1 MGSKWSSWALYELDI
16 TFEDGDRSG
25 RYPKANEFLEY
36 GNHPF
41 LNTKN
46 IVDGCLDLSEINFL
60 SDQKFSEIK
69 KGRVNP
75 NDIII
80 STRGS
85 QLGKVA
91 FYSDHRWSQ
100 PLINAQLLIIRVKDE
115 RLVPEYL
122 YLLLNST
129 DGKKQIEMLKSGSAQ
144 PQLPVRDLK
153 KLTVNLPDI
162 KIQKKI
168 LRLHNSLDN
177 KIILN
182 RQINQTLEQMAQA
195 LFKSWFVDFDPVV
208 DNALDAGFFE
218 QDIEFPDEL
227 LRRAEA
233 RKAVRENADFKPLPE
248 DIRQLFPAAFEKCSE
263 PSLGLGRWVPK
274 GWKPSNVGF
283 EFDVTMGQSPPGS
296 TYNEIGSGL
305 PFFQGK
311 TDFGFRFPSNR
322 IYCSEPKRMAKKY
335 DTLISVRAPVGDI
348 NLAAEDCAIGR
359 GLAAARH
366 KSGSISFTY
375 YVMNSLSKYF
385 EVFEGEGTVFG
396 SINQK
401 DFKAL
406 PLIKYP
412 GEIITKFDEF
422 CGNWDKRINNLSVEI
437 STLTDLRDT
446 LLPKLISGELRLS
459 DSEVDTADEV
469 LA

>member
-16 TFEDGDRSG
+16 TFEDGDRSS

-46 IVDGCLDLSEINFL
+46 IVDGRLDLSEINFL

-91 FYSDHRWSQ
+91 FYSDHSWSQ

-115 RLVPEYL
+115 RLIPEYL

-153 KLTVNLPDI
+153 KLIVNLPDI
-162 KIQKKI
+162 NIQKKI
-168 LRLHNSLDN
+168 LLLHNSLDN
-177 KIILN
+177 KIMLN

-195 LFKSWFVDFDPVV
+195 LFKSWFVDFDPVI
-208 DNALDAGFFE
+208 DNALDAGFFD
-218 QDIEFPDEL
+218 QGLEFPDEL

-233 RKAVRENADFKPLPE
+233 RKAARENADFKPLPE
-248 DIRQLFPAAFEKCSE
+248 DIRQLFPAAFELCSE
-263 PSLGLGRWVPK
+263 PSLGLRGWVPQTWAVTTVGDVFIVK
-274 GWKPSNVGF
+274 G
-283 EFDVTMGQSPPGS
+283 GS
-296 TYNEIGSGL
+296 TPSTTNPDFWEGGDIHWTSPKDLSGNNDKILLTTERKITSAGLQKISSGL
-305 PFFQGK
+305 LP
-311 TDFGFRFPSNR
+311 TETVLMS
-322 IYCSEPKRMAKKY
+322 S
-335 DTLISVRAPVGDI
+335 RAPVGYLALTKIPTAINQGYIAITDTKFLSPEFTLYWLDSNMDI
-348 NLAAEDCAIGR
+348 IKSMSGGTTFAEISKKTFR
-359 GLAAARH
+359 GIQLVIPNIDVV
-366 KSGSISFTY
+366 SFFSTIVGSY
-375 YVMNSLSKYF
+375 LSK
-385 EVFEGEGTVFG
+385 
-396 SINQK
+396 
-401 DFKAL
+401 
-406 PLIKYP
+406 
-412 GEIITKFDEF
+412 ITKNSEE
-422 CGNWDKRINNLSVEI
+422 C
-437 STLTDLRDT
+437 STLEDLRDY
-446 LLPKLISGELRLS
+446 LLPKLINGEL
-459 DSEVDTADEV
+459 EVNS
-469 LA
+469 